1 MAGGI
6 ISGRQALAT
15 IEQTIAQA
23 RNEETRFDAALKA
36 AADQVARLRTERMD
50 ALRQLAR
57 VKLDAMTRDGV
68 VRTLDAAERQALD
81 LLAQRRQ
88 ALERLIERR
97 RGAEEAVR
105 TAEAERHAK
114 AAALEDALKAFT
126 DLRRQVEAQTRN
138 GPEWAAQ
145 RAKIDE
151 AAAVAQEAE
160 KKAAQAEADR
170 EAKRKPYEADPL
182 FMYLWRKKFGTSE
195 DRSGPFMRFFDRR
208 VARLVGYDKAR
219 ANYVA
224 LNEIPQRL
232 REHAERMNAEIA
244 NTRARLVAYEREAL
258 LKAGIQPLAARA
270 HAAKADLDLAER
282 RLAEAKEA
290 LAALD
295 REHDASV
302 LQGEGPYRDAIE
314 LLATADAQ
322 ESLQT
327 LYREA
332 MATPAPEDDAA
343 VRRIEAIDGAVR
355 RAEQEMEAIRRKLRD
370 LAQRRAMVEQERD
383 AFRQQGY
390 DNPYGRFD
398 NGNALGNVLGGI
410 LGGVIGGAVLRD
422 TLNGGYHRQPSP
434 WDSDFGGGGFPFPD
448 DAGGGWIGG
457 GSSDGGWSDGGGSG
471 GDGFETGGT
480 F

>member
-1 MAGGI
+1 M

-23 RNEETRFDAALKA
+23 RGEEARLDAALKT
-36 AADQVARLRTERMD
+36 AADQAARLRAERMD
-50 ALRQLAR
+50 AFRDLAR
-57 VKLDAMTRDGV
+57 LKLDAMTRAGV
-68 VRTLDAAERQALD
+68 VGKLDAAERQALD
-81 LLAQRRQ
+81 LLAQRRR
-88 ALERLIERR
+88 AYESLVERR
-97 RGAEEAVR
+97 AQAEQAVKDR
-105 TAEAERHAK
+105 EAERHAK
-114 AAALEDALKAFT
+114 AAALEEGLKAIAA
-126 DLRRQVEAQTRN
+126 LREQVEAQARAGSDWT
-138 GPEWAAQ
+138 AQ
-145 RAKIDE
+145 RARIDD
-151 AAAVAQEAE
+151 AAAVAEEAE
-160 KKAAQAEADR
+160 KKAVQAEADR
-170 EAKRKPYEADPL
+170 EVKRKPYEADPL
-182 FMYLWRKKFGTSE
+182 FRYLWRKKFGTAE
-195 DRSGPFMRFFDRR
+195 DRSGPLARVFDRR
-208 VARLVGYDKAR
+208 VARLIRYDKAR
-219 ANYVA
+219 ANYA
-224 LNEIPQRL
+224 LLNEIPQRL
-232 REHAERMNAEIA
+232 REHAQRMKAEIA
-244 NTRARLVAYEREAL
+244 NARARLTPVEREAL
-258 LKAGIQPLAARA
+258 VKAGIEPLAARA
-270 HAAKADLDLAER
+270 RAAKADLDQAER
-282 RLAEAKEA
+282 RLAEAKAA
-290 LAALD
+290 LATLD

-302 LQGEGPYRDAIE
+302 LQGEGPYRDAAE
-314 LLATADAQ
+314 LLASADAQ

-422 TLNGGYHRQPSP
+422 TRNGGYHRQPSP
-434 WDSDFGGGGFPFPD
+434 WDSYFGGGGFPFPD
-448 DAGGGWIGG
+448 DAGGGWIRS